1 MPDPA
6 PTVAQLLAMLVQRDE
21 ALAQRDVL
29 IEGLQARI
37 VELER
42 RLGQNSKN
50 SSRPPSGDR
59 MERSPSRAEQRK
71 AGRKPGKQ
79 AGGPGSTLRRTDT
92 PNTVVEHVPPA
103 CGGCGAGLDDAPVV
117 QTRARQVIDIPEVSA
132 SVTEHQIHSRR
143 CVCGQVT
150 EAPTPAGAGAPVQY
164 GPNLRALATYLVV
177 YQHVPVERAAE
188 LIGDVT
194 GARPSTGWV
203 SSVVAAT
210 SQQLVETDALIRTL
224 LILALVLHV
233 DETTV
238 NVNGHKWWLHVAA
251 TSTLTSYFLHTSR
264 GRVAVDEFGILPAFT
279 GVCVH
284 DALSVYDGP
293 DYAQASHAF
302 CGAHIARE
310 LVAAGQADPDQAWP
324 KAALDAL
331 YELNKAAHHARGE
344 GQAEIA
350 PGVLDPLLH
359 RWKHALL
366 CGLAAHPERNGPKQ
380 SKTRNL
386 LIRLTA
392 RQEQVLRFA
401 RDLRVGFTNN
411 QAERD
416 LRPVKTQLKISGCH
430 RSSGGAEAWLR
441 IRGYISTMRKN
452 GAPVLS
458 GLRDAITGNP
468 WTPAT
473 T

>member
-1 MPDPA
+1 MPDAAPA
-6 PTVAQLLAMLVQRDE
+6 VEQLLAMLVQRDE
-21 ALAQRDVL
+21 VIAS
-29 IEGLQARI
+29 LQARI

-59 MERSPSRAEQRK
+59 MERSPSRAAQRK

-79 AGGPGSTLRRTDT
+79 PGGPGSTLRRTDA
-92 PNTVVEHVPPA
+92 PDAVVEHVPTQ
-103 CGGCGAGLDDAPVV
+103 CLGCGAGLDQAPVV
-117 QTRARQVIDIPEVSA
+117 KTRARQVVDIPEVSA
-132 SVTEHQIHSRR
+132 SVTEHQIVSCR
-143 CVCGQVT
+143 CACGHVT
-150 EAPTPAGAGAPVQY
+150 DGQAPAGVSAPVQY
-164 GPNLRALATYLVV
+164 GPNLRALAAYLVV

-194 GARPSTGWV
+194 GACPSTGWI
-203 SSVVAAT
+203 SSVIAAAAE
-210 SQQLVETDALIRTL
+210 QLVETDALIRTL

-233 DETTV
+233 DETSI
-238 NVNGHKWWLHVAA
+238 NVNGHKQWLHVAS
-251 TSTLTSYFLHTSR
+251 TGTLTSYFLHQSR
-264 GRVAVDEFGILPAFT
+264 GRTAVDAFGILPAFT

-284 DALSVYDGP
+284 DGLSVYDGP
-293 DYAQASHAF
+293 GYAKASHAF

-310 LVAAGQADPDQAWP
+310 LVAAAQADPDQAWP
-324 KAALDAL
+324 AAALDAL
-331 YELNKAAHHARGE
+331 YDLNTAAHHARSE
-344 GQAEIA
+344 GHAQIA
-350 PGVLDPLLH
+350 SGVLEPLLF
-359 RWKHALL
+359 RWTHALL
-366 CGLAAHPERNGPKQ
+366 CALAVNPHRDGPKQ

-386 LIRLTA
+386 LTRLTS
-392 RQEQVLRFA
+392 REEQVLRFA

-430 RSSGGAEAWLR
+430 RSSGGAQAWLR

-452 GAPVLS
+452 GAPVLT

>member
-1 MPDPA
+1 MPDPV
-6 PTVAQLLAMLVQRDE
+6 PTVEQLLAMVVQRDA
-21 ALAQRDVL
+21 ALAQREVL
-29 IEGLQARI
+29 IEQLQARI

-50 SSRPPSGDR
+50 SSRPPSGDQ
-59 MERSPSRAEQRK
+59 MERSPSRAAQRR

-79 AGGPGSTLRRTDT
+79 PGGPGSTLRRTETPDT
-92 PNTVVEHVPPA
+92 VLEHAPA
-103 CGGCGAGLDDAPVV
+103 ACEGCGAGLERAPVV
-117 QTRARQVIDIPEVSA
+117 KTRARQVVDIPEVSA

-143 CVCGQVT
+143 CACGQVT
-150 EAPTPAGAGAPVQY
+150 DAPAPAGVSAPVQY

-188 LIGDVT
+188 LISDVT
-194 GARPSTGWV
+194 GARPCPGWV

-210 SQQLVETDALIRTL
+210 AEQLAETDALIRTL

-238 NVNGHKWWLHVAA
+238 NVNGNKQWLHVAS
-251 TSTLTSYFLHTSR
+251 TGTLTSYFLHASR
-264 GRVAVDEFGILPAFT
+264 GRTAVDAFGILPAFT

-293 DYAQASHAF
+293 DYAKAAHAF

-331 YELNKAAHHARGE
+331 HELNKAAHHARSE
-344 GQAEIA
+344 GRTEIA

-359 RWKHALL
+359 RWTHALL
-366 CGLAAHPERNGPKQ
+366 CGLAANPVERQ
-380 SKTRNL
+380 
-386 LIRLTA
+386 
-392 RQEQVLRFA
+392 
-401 RDLRVGFTNN
+401 
-411 QAERD
+411 
-416 LRPVKTQLKISGCH
+416 
-430 RSSGGAEAWLR
+430 GG
-441 IRGYISTMRKN
+441 
-452 GAPVLS
+452 
-458 GLRDAITGNP
+458 
-468 WTPAT
+468 
-473 T
+473 

>member
-1 MPDPA
+1 M
-6 PTVAQLLAMLVQRDE
+6 R
-21 ALAQRDVL
+21 
-29 IEGLQARI
+29 
-37 VELER
+37 
-42 RLGQNSKN
+42 
-50 SSRPPSGDR
+50 
-59 MERSPSRAEQRK
+59 
-71 AGRKPGKQ
+71 
-79 AGGPGSTLRRTDT
+79 
-92 PNTVVEHVPPA
+92 
-103 CGGCGAGLDDAPVV
+103 GCGAGLDDAPVV
-117 QTRARQVIDIPEVSA
+117 KTRARQVVDIPEVSA

-143 CVCGQVT
+143 CACGQVT
-150 EAPTPAGAGAPVQY
+150 DAPAPAGVTAPVQY

-203 SSVVAAT
+203 STVVAAT
-210 SQQLVETDALIRTL
+210 AEQLVATDALIWTL

-238 NVNGHKWWLHVAA
+238 NVNGRKWWLHVAS
-251 TSTLTSYFLHTSR
+251 TGTLTSYFLHTSR

-293 DYAQASHAF
+293 DYARASHAF

-324 KAALDAL
+324 PAALDAL

-344 GQAEIA
+344 GQTAIA
-350 PGVLDPLLH
+350 SGVLEPLLS
-359 RWKHALL
+359 RWTHALL
-366 CGLAAHPERNGPKQ
+366 CGLAANPHRDGPKQ

-386 LIRLTA
+386 LTRLTT
-392 RQEQVLRFA
+392 RHEQVLRFA
-401 RDLRVGFTNN
+401 RDLRVPFTNN

-416 LRPVKTQLKISGCH
+416 LRPAKTQLKISGCH
-430 RSSGGAEAWLR
+430 RSSTGAQAWLR

-452 GAPVLS
+452 GVPVLT
-458 GLRDAITGNP
+458 GLRDAITGTP

>member
-1 MPDPA
+1 MPDPL
-6 PTVAQLLAMLVQRDE
+6 PTVEQLLGVLAARDE

-29 IEGLQARI
+29 IEDLQARV

-42 RLGQNSKN
+42 RLAQNSKN
-50 SSRPPSGDR
+50 SSRAPSGDR

-71 AGRKPGKQ
+71 AGRRPGKQ
-79 AGGPGSTLRRTDT
+79 TGGPGSTLRRTET
-92 PNTVVEHVPPA
+92 PDRVVEHAPGA
-103 CGGCGAGLDDAPVV
+103 CGGCGAGLEDAPVV
-117 QTRARQVIDIPEVSA
+117 KTRARQVLDIPEISA
-132 SVTEHQIHSRR
+132 SVTEHQIHSCR
-143 CVCGQVT
+143 CACGQVT
-150 EAPTPAGAGAPVQY
+150 EAAAPAGVGAPVQY
-164 GPNLRALATYLVV
+164 GPNLRALATYLVA

-210 SQQLVETDALIRTL
+210 SQQLMQTDKLIRTL

-233 DETTV
+233 DETTM
-238 NVNGHKWWLHVAA
+238 NVNGSKWWLHVAS

-264 GRVAVDEFGILPAFT
+264 GRTAVDAFGILPAFT

-293 DYAQASHAF
+293 DYAKATHAF

-310 LVAAGQADPDQAWP
+310 LVAAAQADPDQAWP

-331 YELNKAAHHARGE
+331 YELNQAAHHARSR
-344 GQAEIA
+344 GQDQIA

-359 RWKHALL
+359 RWNHALL
-366 CGLAAHPERNGPKQ
+366 CGLAAHPARDGSKQ

-392 RQEQVLRFA
+392 RQEQVLRFT

>member
-1 MPDPA
+1 
-6 PTVAQLLAMLVQRDE
+6 MLVQRDEALAQRDE

-29 IEGLQARI
+29 IEALQARI

-79 AGGPGSTLRRTDT
+79 PGGPGSTLRRTDT
-92 PNTVVEHVPPA
+92 PDTVVEHVPAA
-103 CGGCGAGLDDAPVV
+103 CAGCGAGLDDAPVV
-117 QTRARQVIDIPEVSA
+117 KTRARQVVDIPEVSA

-143 CVCGQVT
+143 CACGQVT
-150 EAPTPAGAGAPVQY
+150 EAPAPAGAGAPVQY

-194 GARPSTGWV
+194 GARPSTGWI

-210 SQQLVETDALIRTL
+210 SQQLVETDKLIRTL

-238 NVNGHKWWLHVAA
+238 NVNGDKWWLHVAS
-251 TSTLTSYFLHTSR
+251 TGTLTAYFLHTSR
-264 GRVAVDEFGILPAFT
+264 GRVAVDEFAILPAFT

-293 DYAQASHAF
+293 DYATASHAF

-324 KAALDAL
+324 AAALDAL
-331 YELNKAAHHARGE
+331 YGLNTAAHHARSE

-366 CGLAAHPERNGPKQ
+366 CGLAAHPERDGPKQ

-386 LIRLTA
+386 LTRLTA

-401 RDLRVGFTNN
+401 RDLRVPLTNN

-430 RSSGGAEAWLR
+430 RSNTGAEAWLR

-452 GAPVLS
+452 GAPVLT